1 VLKPKLLAKFLLANQ
16 LQVQA
21 MTAVMQL
28 QGNLQSNTVSDN
40 GAWLVV
46 GLGNPGPT
54 YASTR
59 HNIGAMV
66 IDELVSQSAGKLTR
80 HKRAL
85 AEVCETRIGG
95 AQTILVKPLSY
106 MNESGGPVKALASF
120 YKVAPEQILV
130 LHDELDIPL
139 AAIRV
144 KFGGGDNGHNGLKS
158 IRSAFNTGDWHR
170 IRLGIGRPPGQQD
183 PADFV
188 LRNFASTESTQVA
201 ELKAQ
206 GGEAVSCLITQG
218 LVAAQN
224 AYNS

>member
-1 VLKPKLLAKFLLANQ
+1 
-16 LQVQA
+16 
-21 MTAVMQL
+21 
-28 QGNLQSNTVSDN
+28 VSDN

-66 IDELVSQSAGKLTR
+66 IDELVAQNSEKLTR

-85 AEVCETRIGG
+85 ADVCETRIGG
-95 AQTILVKPLSY
+95 AQVVLVKPLSY
-106 MNESGGPVKALASF
+106 MNESGGPVKALAKF
-120 YKVAPEQILV
+120 YKVAPEQLIV

-144 KFGGGDNGHNGLKS
+144 KLGGGDNGHNGLKS
-158 IRSAFNTGDWHR
+158 IRSAMETGEWLR

-188 LRNFASTESTQVA
+188 LRSFANSESAEVA
-201 ELKAQ
+201 ILKAD
-206 GGEAVSCLITQG
+206 GCDAVTSLISKG
-218 LVAAQN
+218 LIETQN
-224 AYNS
+224 AFNS

>member
-1 VLKPKLLAKFLLANQ
+1 MH
-16 LQVQA
+16 LQR
-21 MTAVMQL
+21 
-28 QGNLQSNTVSDN
+28 NLQSKTVSEN

-66 IDELVSQSAGKLTR
+66 IDELVAQNSEKLTR

-85 AEVCETRIGG
+85 ADVCETRIGG
-95 AQTILVKPLSY
+95 AQVVLVKPLSY
-106 MNESGGPVKALASF
+106 MNESGGPVKALANF
-120 YKVAPEQILV
+120 YKVSLEQIIV

-144 KFGGGDNGHNGLKS
+144 KLGGGDNGHNGLKS
-158 IRSAFNTGDWHR
+158 IRSALGSGDWFR

-188 LRNFASTESTQVA
+188 LRSFSSTEAAEVA
-201 ELKAQ
+201 ILKSQAC
-206 GGEAVSCLITQG
+206 EAVAALITNG
-218 LVAAQN
+218 LVETQN
-224 AYNS
+224 LYNS

>member
-1 VLKPKLLAKFLLANQ
+1 
-16 LQVQA
+16 
-21 MTAVMQL
+21 M
-28 QGNLQSNTVSDN
+28 SDN

-66 IDELVSQSAGKLTR
+66 IDELVSQNSEKLTR

-85 AEVCETRIGG
+85 AQVCETRISG
-95 AQTILVKPLSY
+95 AQVVLAKPLSY
-106 MNESGGPVKALASF
+106 MNESGGPVKALAKF
-120 YKVAPEQILV
+120 YKVALEQIIV

-139 AAIRV
+139 ATLRV
-144 KFGGGDNGHNGLKS
+144 KLGGGDNGHNGLKS
-158 IRSAFNTGDWHR
+158 IRSAMGSGDWLR

-188 LRNFASTESTQVA
+188 LHNFASAESAEVA
-201 ELKAQ
+201 ILKSQ
-206 GGEAVSCLITQG
+206 GCEAVSTLITKG
-218 LVAAQN
+218 LIETQN
-224 AYNS
+224 LYNS

>member
-1 VLKPKLLAKFLLANQ
+1 MA
-16 LQVQA
+16 
-21 MTAVMQL
+21 TAVMHL
-28 QGNLQSNTVSDN
+28 QRNLQSKTVSDN

-66 IDELVSQSAGKLTR
+66 SDALVSQNSEKLTR

-85 AEVCETRIGG
+85 ADVCETRINGE
-95 AQTILVKPLSY
+95 QVVLVKPLSY
-106 MNESGGPVKALASF
+106 MNESGGPVKALAKF
-120 YKVAPEQILV
+120 YKVAPEQIIV

-139 AAIRV
+139 ATIRV
-144 KFGGGDNGHNGLKS
+144 KLGGGDNGHNGLKS
-158 IRSAFNTGDWHR
+158 IRSALASGDWFR

-188 LRNFASTESTQVA
+188 LHSFASAESAEVA
-201 ELKAQ
+201 ILISQ
-206 GGEAVSCLITQG
+206 GCDAVSALITKG
-218 LVAAQN
+218 LVETQN
-224 AYNS
+224 LYNS

>member
-1 VLKPKLLAKFLLANQ
+1 
-16 LQVQA
+16 
-21 MTAVMQL
+21 MQL

-95 AQTILVKPLSY
+95 AQTILIKPLSY

>member
-1 VLKPKLLAKFLLANQ
+1 
-16 LQVQA
+16 
-21 MTAVMQL
+21 MTAVMRQ
-28 QGNLQSNTVSDN
+28 QGNLQSKTVSDN

-66 IDELVSQSAGKLTR
+66 IDELVAQNSGKLTR

-85 AEVCETRIGG
+85 AEVCETRINGI
-95 AQTILVKPLSY
+95 QTILVKPLSY

-120 YKVAPEQILV
+120 YKVPLEQTVV

-158 IRSAFNTGDWHR
+158 IRSAFNSGDWHR

-188 LRNFASTESTQVA
+188 LRNFATSEATQVT
-201 ELKAQ
+201 ELRTQ
-206 GGEAVSCLITQG
+206 GCEAVSCLMTEG

>member
-1 VLKPKLLAKFLLANQ
+1 MTPAAMH
-16 LQVQA
+16 LQR
-21 MTAVMQL
+21 
-28 QGNLQSNTVSDN
+28 NLQSKTVSDN

-66 IDELVSQSAGKLTR
+66 IDALVSQNSEKLTR

-85 AEVCETRIGG
+85 ADVCETRIGG
-95 AQTILVKPLSY
+95 SQVVLVKPLSY
-106 MNESGGPVKALASF
+106 MNESGGPVKALAKF
-120 YKVAPEQILV
+120 YKVLPDQIIV

-144 KFGGGDNGHNGLKS
+144 KLGGGDNGHNGLKS
-158 IRSAFNTGDWHR
+158 IRSAMGSGDWFR

-188 LRNFASTESTQVA
+188 LRNFSGSEGA
-201 ELKAQ
+201 EVEILKSQ
-206 GGEAVSCLITQG
+206 GCEAVSALITKG
-218 LVAAQN
+218 LVETQN
-224 AYNS
+224 LYNS